1 MLKPYLGAGSS
12 SVPLEEIPEV
22 GNFFSNVSSPLA
34 RVPGPA
40 SRSLANTAAF
50 SVAGVSVS
58 VSDPSSLISVVLED
72 EDFDTKKEALW
83 LLSKCFKD
91 KENRAKVLDP
101 DKFEDPIK
109 TVRSTLLIKLLTF
122 VRSESRE
129 L

>member
-1 MLKPYLGAGSS
+1 M
-12 SVPLEEIPEV
+12 
-22 GNFFSNVSSPLA
+22 
-34 RVPGPA
+34 
-40 SRSLANTAAF
+40 
-50 SVAGVSVS
+50 
-58 VSDPSSLISVVLED
+58 VLED